1 MKKSVQG
8 DENRWINSSYQE
20 PGLLIGPDVWVL
32 GDWVTFELQNRLRP
46 TIWWGALMKEG
57 REWTESGNK
66 IPTVIRS
73 TILPHTAASLPLVN
87 ARLLTSIFMQ
97 FRIDIH
103 RAGARVFNVLDLTRA
118 EISHKMKIAHRK
130 VTVLNHSTGQT
141 LLFLTSLSLNCSRLP
156 RMSPRWQHL
165 EKSPGAGISISYTD
179 SVEQRKALLLF
190 W

>member
-57 REWTESGNK
+57 REWTKSGNK

-73 TILPHTAASLPLVN
+73 TILPHTVASLPLVN

-97 FRIDIH
+97 FQIDIH
-103 RAGARVFNVLDLTRA
+103 RAGAL
-118 EISHKMKIAHRK
+118 MY
-130 VTVLNHSTGQT
+130 
-141 LLFLTSLSLNCSRLP
+141 LTSVVQRSVTRWRLRTGRWLSLITALDRLYYSSLP
-156 RMSPRWQHL
+156 YL
-165 EKSPGAGISISYTD
+165 
-179 SVEQRKALLLF
+179 
-190 W
+190 

>member
-20 PGLLIGPDVWVL
+20 PSLLIGPDVWVL

-73 TILPHTAASLPLVN
+73 TILPHTAASLPLAN
-87 ARLLTSIFMQ
+87 ARKSLLTSIFMQ

-118 EISHKMKIAHRK
+118 EISHKMKTAHRK

-141 LLFLTSLSLNCSRLP
+141 LQRL
-156 RMSPRWQHL
+156 Q
-165 EKSPGAGISISYTD
+165 K
-179 SVEQRKALLLF
+179 
-190 W
+190 